1 MQDLRNSLRSL
12 SQTMQGLL
20 STPRRGRSVESNTRT
35 PPSSQQR
42 KMISGSASAACSR
55 EQQVA
60 ALRLP
65 LRRPPFLFVG
75 EGEDK
80 KDEKQ
85 AQLPAPA
92 AAASPST
99 TSAAQQDA
107 EAQQQLLSASTT
119 STVLS
124 PNSRRSRVSVHPD
137 VHVTHAAVEG
147 GRLTMTRIPH
157 SEHVARRHVMHGGA
171 TPMNTPAKVIASKS
185 SSRSTVAG
193 GAVGSAAARSGLGG
207 AGRPGGAAAN
217 TPNNTPQ
224 WKPQLTAK
232 PVTLMTTMEK
242 GHLDPRHALS
252 SSTETLAGAAAGAT
266 AGVAALGSNAAG
278 TTGSARAVKAQQVQ
292 VRSVTATPT
301 SGRSSSVNKQ
311 VAFRPPDGSDAE
323 YDGSGK
329 RYTYSD
335 NPTVGKMQTSSS
347 AASTV
352 APLSASS
359 SLGSISAAQ
368 LSSSSSSSLLKL
380 DGAPQFTSSS
390 SPKMMRLSLKT
401 GERPEVPHMLKSG
414 NAALRHPA
422 EVAQHLSGE
431 AHHPHLHSAREHL
444 RAAAAAATFS
454 KHVAV
459 PKLAIPRRGAAA
471 SGVAAAVPAG
481 SRVSTSVASPA
492 AASAGGADSTS
503 GLIPTKR
510 PMPKVNGAPVTS
522 ANPPKQSRQSSG
534 ASPIKTNGTSTALV
548 MKVNMNSNGKKS
560 EGEPI
565 VVRKAATPATPP
577 ASAAAKFP
585 SPAPQPQGE
594 RGVSVVKEVARIEAA
609 TALPLSP
616 TSVEKRA
623 PSLEDLAA
631 HIDSQFTHSI
641 FATGEIDKAKAA
653 TSAGSSAWLA
663 NPVRDSS
670 PRRQS
675 QAASKEGDLLGKD
688 GMKDSIEFQDVI
700 EEQSS
705 ARVMLRG
712 AIGEANR
719 TAGEKAVL
727 LAQAVDSGA
736 GAAALTSSAASLSS
750 SSSPPRTLISE
761 NISKSSEVFQ
771 QEAGLK
777 TAQSGTMSPNKGKMT
792 GLSTPSPLGSPKQ
805 TRFAEP
811 QSGDEIVLLVKEPA
825 PSDHDASAAKSRIV
839 TLPGGGGGIVPPA
852 SPTSRAPVA
861 TMQGNDSDFGMGQ
874 RLLRTP
880 PRTPPGV
887 LRTPRTPPDAQPSPT
902 AGGLARVAMSMA
914 TPPPTRLRGEGETET
929 GIVSSGGGAA
939 AATFDMRIVEAIQ
952 SIGDKLD
959 RSIRD
964 SVDAMAQSLSPSTSP
979 MMRSRIGV
987 AAGEVVEAG
996 KKTSSVLLAGGAK
1009 EQNSGAAAASAT
1021 RRSGDT
1027 FFSPQDVTAASSVEF
1042 AGGEL
1047 LGRDKSGDRSSSR
1060 TRKTEDARNQK
1071 SSLSLHD
1078 EEDRLRTTTT
1088 TNVDKR
1094 PSSQRQSRSPSVSRR
1109 EEDDSYSPRRMGNAI
1124 APDDPDLL
1132 ELKALWNVSFQNSP
1146 RFKKRPL
1153 RIDERAE
1160 QHRAKTPSPTT
1171 PTRNKGGRNV
1181 SLNAGVSS
1189 ARGGSRTR
1197 ASKNLRAQQYSVLNE
1212 SAIPRTRE
1220 DESMMEVDMTLID
1233 QLNTSNVVA
1242 AGSSPPGSM
1251 SATQQE
1257 GVQRRRASSNGSSNK
1272 KESSDKSP
1280 GVDMGKKEKAPPD
1293 AVDQTF
1299 AVAPVSSRGNR
1310 YGGRIRANDPDL
1322 LALKQA
1328 WAPFRLRPLAANR
1341 GAAAQQG
1348 DQVVVTHGDSP
1359 YKKRA
1364 GSGSGGGG
1372 AVVGYN
1378 TNKNVG
1384 NNSISPEK
1392 KQAWQPDSKPG
1403 PTFTEDDKE
1412 DGGGFVFYK
1421 EANAPSLVIDEG
1433 ASTSVVVDAIV
1444 PQKKVQAVAEQIN
1457 VNVFED
1463 AQDGDENQNDA
1474 QPHVDEQHSPVE
1486 PIPSV
1491 DSKLFGP
1498 LSGSEVA
1505 PDGVV
1510 GPSVLSNSAEAAALA
1525 AASGYSMDEQEGSS
1539 SSFEELQDGNI
1550 VTPALIESMFSAHTS
1565 KSSTIT
1571 QQPGLG
1577 GTAGA
1582 AAAKKLAI
1590 PEQVVQR
1597 LRNRA
1602 AAVAAAAAERERQ
1615 RAIEHAEKQALMS
1628 GGAPAA
1634 PVSVSSSSARA
1645 NSSGAAGRSSVRG
1658 NHATAFGAPNTTSA
1672 SLRMRS
1678 SSATRTAAAT
1688 SVGGVTEV
1696 EVRRRNGGAPY
1707 KVSPRKANQKNS
1719 SSMLMSTSFQVGGTG
1734 GRRSARPSQRQNSCG
1749 ATASRSLNVS
1759 AIAGEVPTSAHG
1771 GAEPGGPG
1779 GSRRSFQPP
1788 PRAAG
1793 NSSRTMHRLHLQA
1806 PAGNSPGVPLE
1817 VSVIQHYSAAVSP
1830 NQTGAP
1836 SPGTVSSTR
1845 PSPYTQKNNVLQLAQ
1860 KRRHG
1865 AMTLSE
1871 IRASKHRNKEKLP
1884 SASEVK
1890 QKQARERR
1898 EHIQNAQENLL
1909 RNRVANQETKRE
1921 VIEMDRSLLLERA
1934 RMMAS
1939 RPGRSRSVGATAKRS
1954 PVTPNMSVQDSNFF
1968 PWACKSISQTHDSLQ
1983 LSGVDPR

>member
-1 MQDLRNSLRSL
+1 
-12 SQTMQGLL
+12 
-20 STPRRGRSVESNTRT
+20 
-35 PPSSQQR
+35 
-42 KMISGSASAACSR
+42 
-55 EQQVA
+55 
-60 ALRLP
+60 
-65 LRRPPFLFVG
+65 
-75 EGEDK
+75 
-80 KDEKQ
+80 
-85 AQLPAPA
+85 
-92 AAASPST
+92 
-99 TSAAQQDA
+99 
-107 EAQQQLLSASTT
+107 
-119 STVLS
+119 
-124 PNSRRSRVSVHPD
+124 
-137 VHVTHAAVEG
+137 
-147 GRLTMTRIPH
+147 
-157 SEHVARRHVMHGGA
+157 
-171 TPMNTPAKVIASKS
+171 
-185 SSRSTVAG
+185 
-193 GAVGSAAARSGLGG
+193 
-207 AGRPGGAAAN
+207 
-217 TPNNTPQ
+217 
-224 WKPQLTAK
+224 
-232 PVTLMTTMEK
+232 
-242 GHLDPRHALS
+242 
-252 SSTETLAGAAAGAT
+252 
-266 AGVAALGSNAAG
+266 
-278 TTGSARAVKAQQVQ
+278 
-292 VRSVTATPT
+292 
-301 SGRSSSVNKQ
+301 
-311 VAFRPPDGSDAE
+311 
-323 YDGSGK
+323 
-329 RYTYSD
+329 
-335 NPTVGKMQTSSS
+335 
-347 AASTV
+347 
-352 APLSASS
+352 
-359 SLGSISAAQ
+359 
-368 LSSSSSSSLLKL
+368 
-380 DGAPQFTSSS
+380 
-390 SPKMMRLSLKT
+390 
-401 GERPEVPHMLKSG
+401 
-414 NAALRHPA
+414 
-422 EVAQHLSGE
+422 
-431 AHHPHLHSAREHL
+431 
-444 RAAAAAATFS
+444 
-454 KHVAV
+454 
-459 PKLAIPRRGAAA
+459 
-471 SGVAAAVPAG
+471 
-481 SRVSTSVASPA
+481 
-492 AASAGGADSTS
+492 
-503 GLIPTKR
+503 
-510 PMPKVNGAPVTS
+510 
-522 ANPPKQSRQSSG
+522 
-534 ASPIKTNGTSTALV
+534 
-548 MKVNMNSNGKKS
+548 
-560 EGEPI
+560 
-565 VVRKAATPATPP
+565 
-577 ASAAAKFP
+577 
-585 SPAPQPQGE
+585 
-594 RGVSVVKEVARIEAA
+594 
-609 TALPLSP
+609 
-616 TSVEKRA
+616 
-623 PSLEDLAA
+623 
-631 HIDSQFTHSI
+631 
-641 FATGEIDKAKAA
+641 
-653 TSAGSSAWLA
+653 
-663 NPVRDSS
+663 
-670 PRRQS
+670 
-675 QAASKEGDLLGKD
+675 
-688 GMKDSIEFQDVI
+688 
-700 EEQSS
+700 
-705 ARVMLRG
+705 
-712 AIGEANR
+712 
-719 TAGEKAVL
+719 
-727 LAQAVDSGA
+727 
-736 GAAALTSSAASLSS
+736 
-750 SSSPPRTLISE
+750 
-761 NISKSSEVFQ
+761 
-771 QEAGLK
+771 
-777 TAQSGTMSPNKGKMT
+777 MSPNKGKMT

-1021 RRSGDT
+1021 R
-1027 FFSPQDVTAASSVEF
+1027 
-1042 AGGEL
+1042 
-1047 LGRDKSGDRSSSR
+1047 
-1060 TRKTEDARNQK
+1060 
-1071 SSLSLHD
+1071 
-1078 EEDRLRTTTT
+1078 
-1088 TNVDKR
+1088 
-1094 PSSQRQSRSPSVSRR
+1094 
-1109 EEDDSYSPRRMGNAI
+1109 
-1124 APDDPDLL
+1124 
-1132 ELKALWNVSFQNSP
+1132 
-1146 RFKKRPL
+1146 
-1153 RIDERAE
+1153 
-1160 QHRAKTPSPTT
+1160 
-1171 PTRNKGGRNV
+1171 RNKGGRNV

-1602 AAVAAAAAERERQ
+1602 AAVAAAAERERQ

-1719 SSMLMSTSFQVGGTG
+1719 SSMLMSTSFQ
-1734 GRRSARPSQRQNSCG
+1734 
-1749 ATASRSLNVS
+1749 
-1759 AIAGEVPTSAHG
+1759 
-1771 GAEPGGPG
+1771 
-1779 GSRRSFQPP
+1779 
-1788 PRAAG
+1788 
-1793 NSSRTMHRLHLQA
+1793 
-1806 PAGNSPGVPLE
+1806 
-1817 VSVIQHYSAAVSP
+1817 
-1830 NQTGAP
+1830 
-1836 SPGTVSSTR
+1836 
-1845 PSPYTQKNNVLQLAQ
+1845 
-1860 KRRHG
+1860 
-1865 AMTLSE
+1865 
-1871 IRASKHRNKEKLP
+1871 P